1 LPDTVRKQLAEFI
14 HASGFEDLTA
24 EVILRA
30 KHCLLLDLIGGPLLA
45 VLASGEVFIPS
56 GIWD

>member
-1 LPDTVRKQLAEFI
+1 LPDTIRKQLAEFI

-30 KHCLLLDLIGGPLLA
+30 KHCLLDLIGGLLLA

>member
-1 LPDTVRKQLAEFI
+1 MPDTIRKQLAEFI

-30 KHCLLLDLIGGPLLA
+30 KHCLLDLIGGLLLA

>member
-1 LPDTVRKQLAEFI
+1 LAEFI

-30 KHCLLLDLIGGPLLA
+30 KHCLLDLIGGLLLA